1 MARRTI
7 EIPRLRSDIIS
18 LRVLVRPMGNREL
31 GGGGVVEV
39 RGKREGGTRA
49 RGRGLGLVFD
59 RRNRWE
65 TGDG

>member
-1 MARRTI
+1 M
-7 EIPRLRSDIIS
+7 
-18 LRVLVRPMGNREL
+18 V
-31 GGGGVVEV
+31 V